1 MEKKNEHSC
10 VYVMQ
15 SSTYDTLGN
24 LVFDMCVLS
33 SPMLDGYLKPP
44 SPVSRDRLSFC
55 LADMEMPA
63 LPALLAAPLPSCL
76 IGQARS
82 GGIRNYA
89 FFFWQKKAPLRCA
102 NPGICTAAFPATWV
116 DSARPAAYHGHCC
129 AHLPNP
135 TSGSHAQGEGAC
147 LYHVQ
152 GTS

>member
-1 MEKKNEHSC
+1 
-10 VYVMQ
+10 
-15 SSTYDTLGN
+15 
-24 LVFDMCVLS
+24 MCVLS

-63 LPALLAAPLPSCL
+63 LPACLACCTATLLSD
-76 IGQARS
+76 RS
-82 GGIRNYA
+82 GKIWRNNKLC

-116 DSARPAAYHGHCC
+116 DSARPTAYHGHCC

-135 TSGSHAQGEGAC
+135 TSGSHAQGEGAAC
-147 LYHVQ
+147 TMFRARVRWDRLDVVRSNGNDNGQ
-152 GTS
+152 GGARLR